1 MEAASAGEEEQN
13 FRQLSETRQSG
24 VEHNTTE
31 GGNQVAWLNAD
42 RGRILG
48 PNRTQEIFE
57 GDSVKLSVFGKYE
70 TNSTKPNISAYT
82 VASAAEKLTG
92 DFGVIARSGSLNPA
106 TLLGIVDLIGKDLQ
120 KKKTPEACM
129 GYAVYDSDSVL
140 NENED

>member
-42 RGRILG
+42 RDRILG

-120 KKKTPEACM
+120 SKKASEAYLM
-129 GYAVYDSDSVL
+129 
-140 NENED
+140 